1 MAVLWTTWTRQCA
14 ACLPWVDAGQC
25 ASMWTHALSK
35 RTCPKVS
42 NGISPSTG
50 SGRNPAVFYD
60 LYRHTFLK
68 DCGSHDKKTPARGM
82 DREPDPAPG
91 DGRKWAISG
100 HLVLVENGSFHD
112 HLGGWPMG
120 GVFFSYDVWSSHSV
134 PLLRKEFSA
143 F

>member
-1 MAVLWTTWTRQCA
+1 MRRLAYRGLTLANAPVFGHSL
-14 ACLPWVDAGQC
+14 
-25 ASMWTHALSK
+25 WTHALSK
-35 RTCPKVS
+35 RTCPKFS
-42 NGISPSTG
+42 NGLFLSTG
-50 SGRNPAVFYD
+50 SGRNPAVVLD

-112 HLGGWPMG
+112 HLGVGPWG
-120 GVFFSYDVWSSHSV
+120 GLFQ
-134 PLLRKEFSA
+134 LRRMVISFRTPT
-143 F
+143 